1 VQARCA
7 PVDLTAVT
15 TDLAGNFRSLTER
28 AGLALHIDCPALPA
42 PVHVDRDLWEKI
54 VLNLL
59 SNAFKFTH
67 EGGITVALRAE
78 GREAVLRVRD
88 TGIGIREAD
97 LPRIFERF
105 YRVED
110 ARGRT
115 YEGSGIGLALVQEL
129 VRLHGGSTE
138 VASRHG
144 EDTEFAVRLP
154 FGIAHLPVEH
164 RNPAAS
170 GPPEVRAS
178 AYVEEAGRWLPGR
191 AATPLPAA
199 TLPHAAR
206 PRVLVAD
213 DNTDMREY
221 VQRLLATRYAVEA
234 VADGQAALEAARRQP
249 PDLVLSDVMM
259 PSLDGLGLLAALR
272 ADPAL
277 GGVPVLLLSARAGED
292 AQVEGLEA
300 GADDYLIKPFS
311 GRELLARVRTHLDMA
326 QWRRRNEARLK
337 LLVDELNH
345 RVKNTLAT
353 VQSIAT
359 QVLHGT
365 PVNHEAR
372 EAIEERLMALSR
384 SHNLLTHEK
393 WEAASLADVAGQA
406 LEPFRRER
414 GSARFT
420 LEGAPLRL
428 PPKQALA
435 LGMAFHELAT
445 NAAKYGALSGET
457 GHVRLAWAV
466 ADGRL
471 RLAWH
476 ERGGPPVRPPSHK
489 GFGSRLIERGLAHEL
504 EGRVRLDYA
513 REGLAC
519 EIDMPLPEGKPQPA

>member
-1 VQARCA
+1 
-7 PVDLTAVT
+7 
-15 TDLAGNFRSLTER
+15 
-28 AGLALHIDCPALPA
+28 
-42 PVHVDRDLWEKI
+42 VHVDRDLWEKI

-67 EGGITVALRAE
+67 EGGITVTLGAE
-78 GREAVLRVRD
+78 GGDAVLRVRD

-97 LPRIFERF
+97 LSRVFERF

-129 VRLHGGSTE
+129 VRLHGGSVE
-138 VASRHG
+138 VASRLG
-144 EDTEFAVRLP
+144 EGTEFAVRLP
-154 FGIAHLPVEH
+154 FGHAHLPVELEA
-164 RNPAAS
+164 RAIPGSTA
-170 GPPEVRAS
+170 VLAS
-178 AYVEEAGRWLPGR
+178 AYVEEAQRWLPGR
-191 AATPLPAA
+191 AAPITTAFARDP
-199 TLPHAAR
+199 AR

-221 VQRLLATRYAVEA
+221 VQRLLATRYEVEA
-234 VADGQAALEAARRQP
+234 VADGQAALAAARRQP

-259 PSLDGLGLLAALR
+259 PGLDGLGLLAALR

-277 GGVPVLLLSARAGED
+277 GGVPVVLLSARAGED

-311 GRELLARVRTHLDMA
+311 ARELLARVRTHLDMA

-365 PVNHEAR
+365 PVNQEAR
-372 EAIEERLMALSR
+372 EAIEARLMALSR
-384 SHNLLTHEK
+384 SHNLLTREK
-393 WEAASLADVAGQA
+393 WEAASLVDVAGQA
-406 LEPFRRER
+406 LAPFRRE
-414 GSARFT
+414 GSTARFT
-420 LEGAPLRL
+420 LEGMPLRL
-428 PPKQALA
+428 PPKHALA

-445 NAAKYGALSGET
+445 NAAKYGALSNDT
-457 GHVRLAWAV
+457 GHVRLAWTV
-466 ADGRL
+466 GGGRL
-471 RLAWH
+471 RLAWREH
-476 ERGGPPVRPPSHK
+476 GGPPVQPPARR

-504 EGRVRLDYA
+504 DGRVRLDYA
-513 REGLAC
+513 RDGVVCA
-519 EIDMPLPEGKPQPA
+519 IDMPLPETEPQAA